1 MAAATPSPAA
11 NLGQVI
17 EDLLPEI
24 LVAVRASLYRCGHR
38 GDRDEIDDLCQ
49 QITVLLIDDDF
60 RRLRSFD
67 HASSQRTWL
76 TTVVRNHVIN
86 YLQRH
91 KTTVSL
97 NDVSAD
103 AIVYPARQEERVFEQ
118 EQRDSLQAALAN
130 LTKRELRLFELCY
143 VFGLST
149 VEIAEAMGIKVQSV
163 RRRKHAVTKKLRNF
177 VASNGQHVN
186 RSDEEPDI
194 STFSSE
200 MCLIS

>member
-1 MAAATPSPAA
+1 MAAASLSPAA
-11 NLGQVI
+11 NLGQAI

-49 QITVLLIDDDF
+49 QIIVLLIDDDF

-91 KTTVSL
+91 KITVSL
-97 NDVSAD
+97 NDVSPD

-118 EQRDSLQAALAN
+118 EQRESLQAAIAN

-143 VFGLST
+143 VFELST

-163 RRRKHAVTKKLRNF
+163 RRRKHAVTRKLRQL
-177 VASNGQHVN
+177 V
-186 RSDEEPDI
+186 E
-194 STFSSE
+194 
-200 MCLIS
+200 